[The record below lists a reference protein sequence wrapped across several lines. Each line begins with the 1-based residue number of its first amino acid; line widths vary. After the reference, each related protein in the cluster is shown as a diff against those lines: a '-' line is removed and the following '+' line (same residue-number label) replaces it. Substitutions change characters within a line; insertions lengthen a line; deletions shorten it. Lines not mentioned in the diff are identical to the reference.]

1 MSDLSASP
9 AGGNCPPSK
18 LAGIPPEID
27 VMPAEPA
34 SHPPG
39 FALRSAAHA
48 IPPPEL
54 AVIIPTYNEAG
65 NVAEITRRIE
75 ASLQGV
81 AWEILFVDDDSPDG
95 TAEQVRQ
102 LARQDSRIR
111 LLRRVG
117 RRGLSSACIE
127 GMLATTAPYLAVIDA
142 DLQHDETKLPRML
155 ERLKAENLD
164 LVVGSRYVLGGSV
177 GDWNERRQAMSR
189 FASRLAQRLIKAD
202 LADPMSGFFLLR
214 APVLAD
220 CVQAL
225 SGVGYKILLDIFAS
239 SPRPLRFAEIP
250 YGFRQREVGESK
262 LDNAVLWEYVLML
275 LQKLIGPRIPVRFI
289 AFSLIGG
296 SGILVHLSVLWLL
309 NQLLG
314 ASFLIGQTV
323 ATLVAMTTN
332 FFLNNI
338 LTYRDMRLH
347 GRQLIWGWFSFVLAC
362 SIGAIANVGIATYLF
377 EGDSGWVLSALAGI
391 LVGAVWNY
399 AVTAVYTWRGKA
411 G

>member
-1 MSDLSASP
+1 MPDPSP
-9 AGGNCPPSK
+9 ARATRPLCP
-18 LAGIPPEID
+18 
-27 VMPAEPA
+27 
-34 SHPPG
+34 
-39 FALRSAAHA
+39 R
-48 IPPPEL
+48 PEL
-54 AVIIPTYNEAG
+54 AIIIPTFNEAG
-65 NVAEITRRIE
+65 NVAEIARRIG
-75 ASLQGV
+75 ASLEGI
-81 AWEILFVDDDSPDG
+81 AWEIIFVDDDSADG
-95 TAEQVRQ
+95 TAERVRE
-102 LARQDSRIR
+102 LARADSRIR

-127 GMLATTAPYLAVIDA
+127 GMLATTAPFLAVIDA
-142 DLQHDETKLPRML
+142 DLQHDETLLPQML
-155 ERLKAENLD
+155 ARLKAEDLD
-164 LVVGSRYVLGGSV
+164 IVVGSRYVSGGSV

-189 FASRLAQRLIKAD
+189 FAGRLAQRLIHAD

-220 CVQAL
+220 CVRDL

-239 SPRPLRFAEIP
+239 SPRPLKFAEIP
-250 YGFRQREVGESK
+250 YGFRQREHGESK
-262 LDNAVLWEYVLML
+262 LDNAVLWEYALML

-296 SGILVHLSVLWLL
+296 SGVLVHLAVLWLL
-309 NQLLG
+309 NRLLG
-314 ASFLIGQTV
+314 TSFLIGQTV

-332 FFLNNI
+332 FFLNNV
-338 LTYRDMRLH
+338 LTYRDMRLR
-347 GRQLIWGWFSFVLAC
+347 GRQLLWGWFSFVIAC

-377 EGDSGWVLSALAGI
+377 EGDTGWVLSALAGI